1 MKKGM
6 LASIG
11 AYLLWGILPVYWKLL
26 QTVPAGEILL
36 HRMVWSL
43 VLLLLLLSLKKQWR
57 WLLQVRQNKRIL
69 LSFIGS
75 ALLLSL
81 NWYTYIF
88 AVNSGHIVE
97 ASLGYFIN
105 PLLNVLLGV
114 FLLREHLRRR
124 QWLAIVIAG
133 VGVLYLTLQYGR
145 LPWIALT
152 LAFTFALYGLLRKT
166 AALGSLTGLSL
177 EMMILFLPAVSAL
190 FYLEYT
196 GIAHFGN
203 DGTAVNILLVFTGLA
218 TTLPL
223 LLFAYGA
230 QRIMLS
236 TIGILQYIAPTLQFL
251 LGVFIYRETFT
262 TTRLIGFGCVWTAL
276 IIYTFDGLILRR
288 KRKQAEVLAAE

>member
-11 AYLLWGILPVYWKLL
+11 AYLLWGILPIFWKSL

-43 VLLLLLLSLKKQWR
+43 AFLLVLLSLRKQWR
-57 WLLQVRQNKRIL
+57 WLGQVRRSRKIL
-69 LSFIGS
+69 FSFLAS
-75 ALLLSL
+75 ALLLTL
-81 NWYTYIF
+81 NWYTYIY
-88 AVNSGHIVE
+88 AVNNGHIVE

-124 QWLAIVIAG
+124 QWLAIAIAG
-133 VGVLYLTLQYGR
+133 AGVIYLTFEYGH
-145 LPWIALT
+145 LPWIALI

-166 AALGSLTGLSL
+166 AALGSLAGLSL
-177 EMMILFLPAVSAL
+177 EMMILFLPAVSIL
-190 FYLEYT
+190 LYLESA
-196 GIAHFGN
+196 GAAHFGS
-203 DGTAVNILLVFTGLA
+203 DGPAINGLLIFTGLA

-230 QRIMLS
+230 QRVRLS

-251 LGVFIYRETFT
+251 LGIYLYHESFT
-262 TTRLIGFGCVWTAL
+262 TTRLIGFICVWTAL
-276 IIYTFDGLILRR
+276 IIYTFDGLLVRR
-288 KRKQAEVLAAE
+288 QRKQAEILATE

>member
-1 MKKGM
+1 M

-26 QTVPAGEILL
+26 QSVPAGEILL

-43 VLLLLLLSLKKQWR
+43 VFLLILLSLRRQWR
-57 WLLQVRQNKRIL
+57 WILRVRQNKRIL
-69 LSFIGS
+69 FSFIGS
-75 ALLLSL
+75 ALLLAL

-114 FLLREHLRRR
+114 FLLHEHLRRR
-124 QWLAIVIAG
+124 QWIAILIAG
-133 VGVLYLTLQYGR
+133 IGVLYLTIQYGH
-145 LPWIALT
+145 LPWIALI
-152 LAFTFALYGLLRKT
+152 LAFSFALYGFLRKT
-166 AALGSLTGLSL
+166 AALGSLSGLSL
-177 EMMILFLPAVSAL
+177 EMMILFLPAASVL
-190 FYLEYT
+190 FYLEST
-196 GIAHFGN
+196 GVAHFGS
-203 DGTAVNILLVFTGLA
+203 DSTLVNGLLIFTGLA

-230 QRIMLS
+230 QRVLLS

-251 LGVFIYRETFT
+251 LGVFLYHEGFSTS
-262 TTRLIGFGCVWTAL
+262 RLIGFGCVWIAL
-276 IIYTFDGLILRR
+276 IVYTLDGLMLRR
-288 KRKQAEVLAAE
+288 QRKKADVLAAK

>member
-11 AYLLWGILPVYWKLL
+11 AYLLWGILPVFWKAL
-26 QTVPAGEILL
+26 QAVPPGEILL

-43 VLLLLLLSLKKQWR
+43 VFLLLLLSLRKQWS
-57 WLLQVRQNKRIL
+57 WLREVRRSRKIL
-69 LSFIGS
+69 VSFIGS
-75 ALLLSL
+75 ALLLSI

-114 FLLREHLRRR
+114 FLLREHLRGR
-124 QWLAIVIAG
+124 QWIAIAVAGAG
-133 VGVLYLTLQYGR
+133 VIYLTFEYGH

-152 LAFTFALYGLLRKT
+152 LAFSFALYGLLRKT

-177 EMMILFLPAVSAL
+177 EMMILFIPAVSIL
-190 FYLEYT
+190 LYLETT
-196 GIAHFGN
+196 GAAHFGS
-203 DGTAVNILLVFTGLA
+203 DGLAVNSLLVLTGLA

-230 QRIMLS
+230 QRVMLS

-251 LGVFIYRETFT
+251 LGIYLYHESFT
-262 TTRLIGFGCVWTAL
+262 TTRLIGFICVWTAL
-276 IIYTFDGLILRR
+276 IIYTLDGLLVRR
-288 KRKQAEVLAAE
+288 QRKLKELLATE